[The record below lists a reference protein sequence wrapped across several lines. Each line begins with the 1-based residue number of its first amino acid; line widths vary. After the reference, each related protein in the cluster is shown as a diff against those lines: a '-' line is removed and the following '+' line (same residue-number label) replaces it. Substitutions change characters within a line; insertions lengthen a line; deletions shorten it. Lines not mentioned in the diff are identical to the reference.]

1 MGAQLV
7 RWLALGLFLLAPAGC
22 SSASGSTDDAPP
34 RADDPI
40 VFPDEPSQIAVDL
53 AVDLA
58 QIETAL
64 ESEVPRQLWQ
74 IDRPKSEC
82 VSSKKV
88 DLAIVE
94 VKSPK
99 IECRIIGK
107 VTRGRLRVS
116 GSGDRLVVRVPVTGT
131 IMARDVAGI
140 FKGETATGAA
150 EVTLALKLDL
160 RPDWTLASTTRLQ
173 YRWTREPGI
182 DFLGQRITFTS
193 EADKELAPVKRDVE
207 RIIARELAKL
217 PLRQTAQDGWREAH
231 AVLSLNERNPAV
243 WGKLTPQQF
252 RFGGYEVSGR
262 KLVLRLGMDA
272 TFHTFIGMKPEAD
285 PAKDLPPLAPRSEK
299 ATRSF
304 MHIPVIANYDVLEP
318 VIAEALAKRAARP
331 FVIKDYGSIKAQFGN
346 VEVYGTGKG
355 RIAVGADFSAVS
367 DLAAVGKAKG
377 QIWLTARPVNDPG
390 SRKVRF
396 TDVVISGATDIT
408 GESMLFALANT
419 PDFQSA
425 IGDALAQNF
434 EDDFAK
440 LRGKIDRALQRRE
453 GRIADYSIVID
464 QVATGKLSAHGA
476 GLYLPVEV
484 AGRIDAK
491 LQRIK

>member
-116 GSGDRLVVRVPVTGT
+116 GSGDRLMVRVPVTGT

-150 EVTLALKLDL
+150 EAM
-160 RPDWTLASTTRLQ
+160 S
-173 YRWTREPGI
+173 
-182 DFLGQRITFTS
+182 
-193 EADKELAPVKRDVE
+193 
-207 RIIARELAKL
+207 
-217 PLRQTAQDGWREAH
+217 
-231 AVLSLNERNPAV
+231 
-243 WGKLTPQQF
+243 
-252 RFGGYEVSGR
+252 
-262 KLVLRLGMDA
+262 
-272 TFHTFIGMKPEAD
+272 
-285 PAKDLPPLAPRSEK
+285 
-299 ATRSF
+299 
-304 MHIPVIANYDVLEP
+304 
-318 VIAEALAKRAARP
+318 
-331 FVIKDYGSIKAQFGN
+331 
-346 VEVYGTGKG
+346 
-355 RIAVGADFSAVS
+355 
-367 DLAAVGKAKG
+367 
-377 QIWLTARPVNDPG
+377 
-390 SRKVRF
+390 
-396 TDVVISGATDIT
+396 
-408 GESMLFALANT
+408 
-419 PDFQSA
+419 
-425 IGDALAQNF
+425 
-434 EDDFAK
+434 
-440 LRGKIDRALQRRE
+440 
-453 GRIADYSIVID
+453 
-464 QVATGKLSAHGA
+464 
-476 GLYLPVEV
+476 
-484 AGRIDAK
+484 
-491 LQRIK
+491 